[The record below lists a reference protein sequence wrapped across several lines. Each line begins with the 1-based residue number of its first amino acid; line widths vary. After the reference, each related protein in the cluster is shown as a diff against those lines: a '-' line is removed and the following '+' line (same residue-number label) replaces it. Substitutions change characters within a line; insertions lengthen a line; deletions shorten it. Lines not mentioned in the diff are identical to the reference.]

1 MKFTKVLLSAA
12 CSVVLFAGCTVG
24 NKAIVT
30 VNGEA
35 ITKADYEKVMDVVK
49 NNPQY
54 KQAPEEQ
61 KKEDSPMMLMAR
73 ERIVQDLIV
82 RKLLDQEYAK
92 RKISASGEE
101 IKAKKDEVIKQLGSR
116 ERFDELMKQNNVKES
131 DVDKDIANEIKVV
144 KLLEATS
151 NIAVSD
157 NEVKDFYNQ
166 NQAQFNFPQRVRA
179 SHILIEAN
187 PELIRKTIIDA
198 DKDGKLSAADIDK
211 KVKEELDKK
220 MALAK
225 DVRAQALK
233 DPNSFASLAKKYS
246 DDKASAVQGGDLGFF
261 PKEAMVKEFS
271 DVAFSIKPN
280 TISDIVVTRFG
291 NHIIMVTDR
300 AAAGLAPFEQV
311 KGEIRAYLEQGKK
324 VAALQNLFNGLK
336 SNAKIE
342 FNDDSFNPENIQKQL
357 RGTATASQGAP
368 VNQEQSK

>member
-12 CSVVLFAGCTVG
+12 CSVILFAGCTVG

-30 VNGEA
+30 VNGDA

-92 RKISASGEE
+92 RKISASEEE
-101 IKAKKDEVIKQLGSR
+101 IKTKKDEVIKQLGSR
-116 ERFDELMKQNNVKES
+116 ERFEELMKQNNVKES
-131 DVDKDIANEIKVV
+131 DVDKDIANEIKIL

-280 TISDIVVTRFG
+280 AISDIVVTRFG

-324 VAALQNLFNGLK
+324 ISAMQNLFNGLK

-342 FNDDSFNPENIQKQL
+342 FNDESFNPENIQKQL
-357 RGTATASQGAP
+357 RGIATASQGAP
-368 VNQEQSK
+368 VNQAQK